1 MKWLALKLIR
11 FYKRFISPALPSA
24 CRFEPTCSMYM
35 YEAIEIHGV
44 RRGGWMGLKR
54 LWRCQP
60 MYPGGYDPVPP
71 ARLNE
76 AKE

>member
-24 CRFEPTCSMYM
+24 CRFQPTCSEYM
-35 YEAIEIHGV
+35 YEAIEVHGLWKGL
-44 RRGGWMGLKR
+44 RMGLHR
-54 LWRCQP
+54 IWRCQP

-71 ARLNE
+71 
-76 AKE
+76 KES